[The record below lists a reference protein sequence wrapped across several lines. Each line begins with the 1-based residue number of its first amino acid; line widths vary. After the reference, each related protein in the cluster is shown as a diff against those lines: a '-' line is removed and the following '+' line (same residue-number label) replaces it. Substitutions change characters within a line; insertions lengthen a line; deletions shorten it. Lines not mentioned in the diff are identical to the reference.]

1 MNLIKKIF
9 AWIFALIAEIF
20 KKKKKSKK
28 TNNKK
33 ENISVEEQFSNKKNN
48 IKTIDA
54 IPDTTLPAYM
64 LISDQDKDELINKIR
79 NMRVALLS
87 GNDIKEKS
95 IEQIIDILNDNISE
109 ECEYDVASIE
119 KYLAEQDFSKLSP
132 HKINL
137 LLAGYD
143 DETKEKVNEII
154 VESIEISEKID
165 EAVDN
170 LDGII
175 EYVEDN
181 DVSLATRDFIEEEV
195 LEEDE
200 EVTLDENSLLY
211 NKDILNTIENWD
223 KSIVDKTKLTYDV
236 VNYVTLTTVMLD
248 DIVNEYDRVLD
259 DYQHRRYNKRYY
271 EEQLGRI
278 KEKIE
283 YLRDIKNSRIVYDE
297 IVRLRKELDTKSKD
311 KYDVLYNNE
320 IFIDINN
327 RCDILLEKVN
337 RKVVDIKSKEK
348 TKEDKDKEPEEE
360 KDKDKDKDRLRDIL
374 LRFQDVGLG
383 NSIVKSRL
391 EKFEKARPTNINE
404 FINWMYADFIKGVDE
419 PFNFDV
425 NKARTELACLF
436 NDLHVVLTHVKGE
449 RPVKIEHINF
459 LVDDLVNA
467 VSVLKFE
474 VEQVTDPKELADSSL
489 VDEKINT
496 LREKFVEKKE
506 SKTYVKSGK
515 RVA

>member
-9 AWIFALIAEIF
+9 AWILALIAELF

-28 TNNKK
+28 TNKKK
-33 ENISVEEQFSNKKNN
+33 EDNSVDEHFSNKKNN
-48 IKTIDA
+48 TKVIDA

-64 LISDQDKDELINKIR
+64 LISAQDKDELVNKIR
-79 NMRVALLS
+79 SMREALLNE
-87 GNDIKEKS
+87 NDIKEKS
-95 IEQIIDILNDNISE
+95 IEKIISILNENISE
-109 ECEYDVASIE
+109 ECEYDIASIE
-119 KYLAEQDFSKLSP
+119 KYLADQDFSKLSSR
-132 HKINL
+132 KINL

-143 DETKEKVNEII
+143 DETKEKINEII
-154 VESIEISEKID
+154 TESMEASEKVDEAADNLESI
-165 EAVDN
+165 A
-170 LDGII
+170 
-175 EYVEDN
+175 EYVENN
-181 DVSLATRDFIEEEV
+181 DISLATRDFIEEEI

-200 EVTLDENSLLY
+200 EVTLEEDSVLY

-223 KSIVDKTKLTYDV
+223 KSIIDKTKLAYDV
-236 VNYVTLTTVMLD
+236 VNYVTLTTIMID
-248 DIVNEYDRVLD
+248 DIIDEYDRILD
-259 DYQHRRYNKRYY
+259 DYQHRRYNKYYY

-283 YLRDIKNSRIVYDE
+283 YLREIKNGSIVYDE

-348 TKEDKDKEPEEE
+348 TKEDKDKEPEE
-360 KDKDKDKDRLRDIL
+360 DKDKDKDRLKDIL

-404 FINWMYADFIKGVDE
+404 FINGMYADFIKGVDE

-459 LVDDLVNA
+459 LVEDLVNA